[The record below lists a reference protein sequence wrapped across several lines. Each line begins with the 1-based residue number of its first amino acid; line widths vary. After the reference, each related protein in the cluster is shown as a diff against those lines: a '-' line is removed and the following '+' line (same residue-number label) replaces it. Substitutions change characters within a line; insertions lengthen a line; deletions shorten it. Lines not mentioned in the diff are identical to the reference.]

1 MNPLNFVKRIFLR
14 ERPNFVGV
22 CVSTADDSDWTA
34 HGALAFTD
42 ALQGALKRNGVRL
55 RSKSGEVA
63 FLCCGQAL
71 WCLAQVDSVSPALKA
86 TVQLVKD
93 FQLASAASIAWYD
106 AAEVVWRDEFPAIR
120 VVPFGKWYA
129 EFCEILKLT
138 GSDAALEKEL
148 HYWLKKELKP
158 SQP

>member
-1 MNPLNFVKRIFLR
+1 MKLLDFLKRIILKQ
-14 ERPNFVGV
+14 RPNFVGV

-42 ALQGALKRNGVRL
+42 AVQEAFKQHRVQI
-55 RSKSGEVA
+55 RSKSGKVA

-71 WCLAQVDSVSPALKA
+71 WCLAQVDRVSPALKS

-93 FQLASAASIAWYD
+93 FQLAPAASVAWYD
-106 AAEVVWRDEFPAIR
+106 AAELVWRDEFPEIR
-120 VVPFGKWYA
+120 VIPFGKWYG

-148 HYWLKKELKP
+148 RYWLEKESNFP
-158 SQP
+158 QS